1 MNQMKKILNER
12 ERKRP
17 MNGKKGL
24 KRCTSNAT
32 SGKLFHMQ
40 LHFFKDFFFFMW
52 TIFKVY

>member
-12 ERKRP
+12 EKKTP
-17 MNGKKGL
+17 MNGKKDL

-40 LHFFKDFFFFMW
+40 LHFLKIFFFFDVDY
-52 TIFKVY
+52 F